1 MKRLYMILLVGIL
14 LLSACNSETGL
25 KVHDPWIQSAAQG
38 ANGAVY
44 FVLHNHTDQDD
55 ELTSVTADVAE
66 AVEIHQSTIEPSTDV
81 MKMEMV
87 SSIPI
92 PVDSEIFFEPGKYH
106 LMLVRLKKDLNVGDH
121 IGVILHFKNHEDI
134 IVNVS
139 VQDNA
144 PAEDHSHE
152 P

>member
-1 MKRLYMILLVGIL
+1 MKRLCMILLAGSL
-14 LLSACNSETGL
+14 LLSACNTETGL
-25 KVHDPWIQSAAQG
+25 KVHDPWIQSTAQE

-55 ELTSVTADVAE
+55 ELTGVTADVAE
-66 AVEIHQSTIEPSTDV
+66 AVEIHQSTIDPATDI
-81 MKMEMV
+81 MKMDMV

-92 PVDSEIFFEPGKYH
+92 PAGSEIFFEPGKYH
-106 LMLVRLKKDLNVGDH
+106 LMLIRLKKELKVGDH
-121 IGVILHFKNHEDI
+121 IGVILHFKNHEDM

-144 PAEDHSHE
+144 PEEDHSH
-152 P
+152 

>member
-1 MKRLYMILLVGIL
+1 MKRILILVIEIL
-14 LLSACNSETGL
+14 LLSACNTETGL
-25 KVHDPWIQSAAQG
+25 KVHDSWIQSTAQG

-55 ELTSVTADVAE
+55 ELTGVTTNVAD
-66 AVEIHQSTIEPSTDV
+66 AVEIHQSTIDPDTDI
-81 MKMEMV
+81 MRMEMV

-92 PVDSEIFFEPGKYH
+92 PANSEIFFSPGKYH
-106 LMLVRLKKDLNVGDH
+106 LMLVRLKKELKVGDH
-121 IGVILHFKNHEDI
+121 IGVILHFKKHEDI

-144 PAEDHSHE
+144 PEEDHSH
-152 P
+152 